1 MSEHTKTP
9 AMSEQTK
16 TPAISPLLD
25 IRNLSIGFSA
35 YDQHRRVLH
44 NVTMH
49 VNEGE
54 RVSLIGQ
61 SGSGK
66 TVTMRTII
74 GTLPMP
80 PGKVEQGSIHYDGN
94 SLLDLNQRDRNRL
107 KGTGISIVLQDP
119 MLSFNPVLTI
129 GRQMDDIIRYGDA
142 RLGLSRSKADRR
154 AHMIDILRK
163 VQLTDGA
170 RVLNSYPMMLSGGM
184 RQRVLIGMALLN
196 KPRLLI
202 ADEPGTALDV
212 TTQDEILALL
222 NTLVAEEGL
231 SLLLITHN
239 LGVVREMAD
248 RVYVMERGHIVETGT
263 RDKIFDAPKHD
274 YTRKLMAAVP
284 PLYGSKVKTIQHDGT
299 TPIIE
304 VRSVTKDFDMRSGV
318 FNKVTGKFRAV
329 KDVSL
334 TVQQGDI
341 FGIAGESGSGKTTL
355 AKIIMGLTQPSEGA
369 VRIEGQPL
377 EGFAGT
383 QNFRKLIQIVYQNPG
398 SSLNPRRTVAQQLAV
413 PLKFTG
419 FDQGAIKRRITELLD
434 LVDLPQSYANMY
446 PHELSGG
453 QKQRVAIARAL
464 SVNPR
469 ILVLDEPTSA
479 LDVLVQSTVIDLLH
493 RLRREFD
500 LTFIFIS
507 HDLSLMR
514 NFCNRVA
521 VMLRGE
527 VVETGPVAD
536 IFDQPSHP
544 YTRALLSAIPVISLE
559 EEARKPKVSK
569 EERAA
574 VLATSTELER
584 T

>member
-1 MSEHTKTP
+1 MS
-9 AMSEQTK
+9 A
-16 TPAISPLLD
+16 LLD
-25 IRNLSIGFSA
+25 IRGLSIGFSA
-35 YDQHRRVLH
+35 YGKHRRVLH
-44 NVTMH
+44 DVTMH
-49 VNEGE
+49 VDEGE

-80 PGKVEQGSIHYDGN
+80 PGRIETGTIHYAGK
-94 SLLDLNQRDRNRL
+94 SLLDLSPQARNRL

-119 MLSFNPVLTI
+119 LLSFNPVLTI
-129 GRQMDDIIRYGDA
+129 GRQMDDIIRYADI
-142 RLGLSRSKADRR
+142 RLGRARSKADRR
-154 AHMIDILRK
+154 AHMIETLRK
-163 VQLTDGA
+163 VQLNDGE
-170 RVLNSYPMMLSGGM
+170 RVLDSYPMMLSGGM

-222 NTLVAEEGL
+222 NQLVREEGL

-248 RVYVMERGHIVETGT
+248 RVYVMERGHIVEAGS
-263 RDKIFDAPKHD
+263 RDEIFHAPRHP

-284 PLYGSKVKTIQHDGT
+284 PLYGDKVRTVTHAATRRLLTVDDVSKSFRTRGGLFNRVTGEVQAVK
-299 TPIIE
+299 
-304 VRSVTKDFDMRSGV
+304 
-318 FNKVTGKFRAV
+318 KVTLNI
-329 KDVSL
+329 D
-334 TVQQGDI
+334 QGDI
-341 FGIAGESGSGKTTL
+341 FGVAGESGSGKTTL
-355 AKIIMGLTQPSEGA
+355 AKMVMGLTPTSAGEI
-369 VRIEGQPL
+369 RIDGRPVSA
-377 EGFAGT
+377 FAGT
-383 QNFRKLIQIVYQNPG
+383 REFRKLIQIVYQNPG
-398 SSLNPRRTVAQQLAV
+398 SSLNPRRTVADQLAV

-419 FDQGAIKRRITELLD
+419 EGRQAISRRIGELLE
-434 LVDLPQSYANMY
+434 LVDLPQAYASMY

-479 LDVLVQSTVIDLLH
+479 LDVLVQSTVIDLLN
-493 RLRREFD
+493 RLRDEFD
-500 LTFIFIS
+500 LTYLFIS

-527 VVETGPVAD
+527 VVETGLVGE
-536 IFDQPSHP
+536 IFDAPKHP
-544 YTRALLSAIPVISLE
+544 YTRALLSAIPVISPE
-559 EEARKPKVSK
+559 EEARKPKVTK
-569 EERAA
+569 EERAR
-574 VLATSTELER
+574 VLATSTELEE
-584 T
+584 

>member
-1 MSEHTKTP
+1 MSR
-9 AMSEQTK
+9 
-16 TPAISPLLD
+16 LLD
-25 IRNLSIGFSA
+25 IQDLCIGFSA
-35 YDQHRRVLH
+35 YGQHRRVLH
-44 NVTMH
+44 HVNMH
-49 VNEGE
+49 VEEGE

-80 PGKVEQGSIHYDGN
+80 PGKVEQGSIHYAGQ
-94 SLLDLNQRDRNRL
+94 SLLDLARAERNAL

-129 GRQMDDIIRYGDA
+129 GRQMDDIIRYADI
-142 RLGLSRSKADRR
+142 RSGRRRPKAERR
-154 AHMIDILRK
+154 AQMVETLRK
-163 VQLTDGA
+163 VQLKDSG
-170 RVLNSYPMMLSGGM
+170 RVLDSYPVMLSGGM

-212 TTQDEILALL
+212 TTQAEILALL
-222 NTLVAEEGL
+222 NTLVAKEGL

-248 RVYVMERGHIVETGT
+248 RVYVMERGHIVESGP
-263 RDKIFDAPKHD
+263 RDDIFDAPDHP
-274 YTRKLMAAVP
+274 YTRRLMAAVP
-284 PLYGSKVKTIQHDGT
+284 PLYGHKVKT
-299 TPIIE
+299 
-304 VRSVTKDFDMRSGV
+304 VTHTGPGDMVAVEGVSKDFLTRGGWL
-318 FNKVTGKFRAV
+318 NRVTGQFRAV
-329 KDVSL
+329 RDVTL
-334 TVQQGDI
+334 NVARGDV
-341 FGIAGESGSGKTTL
+341 FGVAGESGSGKTTL
-355 AKIIMGLTQPSEGA
+355 AKMILGLTSPSAGEIRLDGRP
-369 VRIEGQPL
+369 VSD
-377 EGFAGT
+377 FAGT
-383 QNFRKLIQIVYQNPG
+383 RDFRKLIQIVYQNPG
-398 SSLNPRRTVAQQLAV
+398 SSLNRRRTVADQLAV

-419 FDQGAIKRRITELLD
+419 QDRAAITRRIGELLT
-434 LVDLPQSYANMY
+434 LVDLPQAYASMY

-479 LDVLVQSTVIDLLH
+479 LDVLVQSTVIDLLN
-493 RLRREFD
+493 RLRDEFD
-500 LTFIFIS
+500 LTYIFIS

-536 IFDQPSHP
+536 IFDAPRHP
-544 YTRALLSAIPVISLE
+544 YTRALLSAIPVISPE
-559 EEARKPKVSK
+559 EDARKPPVT
-569 EERAA
+569 EAERAK
-574 VLATSTELER
+574 VLATSTELED
-584 T
+584 